1 MKIFEFYLILNFI
14 IVKTMPSQQ
23 VLDESQLSVVALPP
37 TPLKTVKD
45 DTNTSPSSSSPEE
58 VVSSQ
63 ILPLHR
69 LSGSTLPHVN
79 KSSSNNPSSVQ
90 NKSKPVAEV
99 SPFSN
104 NQEQDANVTTT
115 ALDDTDLGYQR
126 VPNNSIMDTS
136 AALTPTI
143 PTQTPNNTLILR
155 RQTSVINETV
165 EDDTTEEASENKNK
179 SPVKDKL
186 QKMRRSITE
195 PLIQY
200 FHDITLV
207 SLSCKH
213 IKHCLLTLF
222 IIAELGTRGA

>member
-1 MKIFEFYLILNFI
+1 
-14 IVKTMPSQQ
+14 MPSQQ

-37 TPLKTVKD
+37 TPLKTVND

-115 ALDDTDLGYQR
+115 APALDDTDLGYQR

-143 PTQTPNNTLILR
+143 STQTPNNTLILR

-165 EDDTTEEASENKNK
+165 EDDTTEEVSENKNK

-207 SLSCKH
+207 SCKH

-222 IIAELGTRGA
+222 IIAEFRTRGAWHSQHS